1 MINEDNAKLLA
12 LYGIE
17 LKNETSSHSIIRLKN
32 NDYDSK
38 ISSPLYKKLLYS
50 IRECNLSS
58 TRIYDVVFGV
68 ELEFIGDDNTD
79 ALREFNQAMV
89 DLLKTNYI
97 FHGSYTHND
106 GSFWIL
112 GKDSSIKCDR
122 LNHEFGYELSSPKLN
137 LSSESDIALLKTVID
152 YVKTYLHGR
161 VNDSCGT
168 HVHISMPYPCDN
180 SHSDVCSLLK
190 TYSCIEEIV
199 FDPLVPSNRRR
210 NTYCKPTSP
219 GICEKYQKLSARY
232 SRFDRLT
239 RLCHELRFESRQLEG
254 TLDLHTILNWTALQ
268 SYVIRDMIDNSNDKA
283 YVENAL
289 FPLDAI
295 SILFRYDFSS
305 DLISFFLDRIK
316 KIIVILQIVYIKF

>member
-17 LKNETSSHSIIRLKN
+17 LKNETSSHSILRLKN

-38 ISSPLYKKLLYS
+38 MSSFLYKKLLHS
-50 IRECNLSS
+50 IRECNLSP
-58 TRIYDVVFGV
+58 TRIYDVIFGV
-68 ELEFIGDDNTD
+68 ELEFIGDDSRD
-79 ALREFNQAMV
+79 AIREFNQAMA

-112 GKDSSIKCDR
+112 GKDSSIKYNVVD
-122 LNHEFGYELSSPKLN
+122 HEFGYELSSPKLS
-137 LSSESDIALLKTVID
+137 LSSESDVALLETVID

-168 HVHISMPYPCDN
+168 HIHMSMPYPGDN
-180 SHSDVCSLLK
+180 SHSDVRSLLK

-199 FDPLVPSNRRR
+199 FDPLVPSSRRR

-219 GICEKYQKLSARY
+219 CICEKYQKLSARY

-239 RLCHELRFESRQLEG
+239 RLRFESRQLEG
-254 TLDLHTILNWTALQ
+254 TLDLQTILNWTALQ
-268 SYVIRDMIDNSNDKA
+268 SYVIRDMIDNLHDKA

-289 FPLDAI
+289 LQLNAI

-305 DLISFFLDRIK
+305 DLISFFLDRI
-316 KIIVILQIVYIKF
+316 IKFRSRKLSSYCKSCI